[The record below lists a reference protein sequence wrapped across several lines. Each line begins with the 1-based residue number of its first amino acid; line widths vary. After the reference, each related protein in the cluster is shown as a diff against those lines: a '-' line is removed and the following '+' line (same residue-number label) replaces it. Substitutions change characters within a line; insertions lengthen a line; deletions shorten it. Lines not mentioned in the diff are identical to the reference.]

1 MSTESELDRQKDSE
15 TGKVQAE
22 HKAALKRFK
31 ALVAE
36 TEELAAEAEELAKK
50 QGIKV

>member
-1 MSTESELDRQKDSE
+1 MSTESDRQQSSE
-15 TGKVQAE
+15 AEKVQAE

-31 ALVAE
+31 ALVTEA
-36 TEELAAEAEELAKK
+36 EELAAEAEELAKK